1 MTRLRTTFPILLTA
15 LLTATATAQDPMP
28 PTDGEGFVEI
38 ADGAR
43 IYYQTWGEG
52 QPILLIHGYPLN
64 GGLFR
69 DNVAA
74 LAQQYQV
81 VTVDLRGYGQS
92 ETPDDQASIA
102 LYASDVLA
110 VMDELDLPPAI
121 VGGMSMGG
129 PIVFELY
136 RQAPDRFAGMILI
149 DTIAAAAAPPEA
161 GLWRGVAEQVEGK
174 GPDSLIGF
182 LMPDMLTGDTRTNRP
197 ELVDHLSSLMQAA
210 SVDAW
215 LGGANALATRPDSTA
230 TLPEIQVPTLI
241 LVGLEDSLYA
251 FAIAQG
257 MQEQIPDARLEILPG
272 ASHAANFEA
281 AEAANAA
288 ILDWA
293 RSIE

>member
-1 MTRLRTTFPILLTA
+1 MDRLRKTLPILLTA
-15 LLTATATAQDPMP
+15 LLALNVSAQDQMRPA
-28 PTDGEGFVEI
+28 DGEGFVEI

-43 IYYQTWGEG
+43 IFYQTWGEG
-52 QPILLIHGYPLN
+52 QPIVLVHGYPLN

-74 LAQQYQV
+74 LAEQHQV

-92 ETPDDQASIA
+92 ETPDAQASIA

-110 VMDELDLPPAI
+110 VMDELDLQSAI

-161 GLWRGVAEQVEGK
+161 GLWRGVAEQVEGM
-174 GPDSLIGF
+174 GPESLIGF
-182 LMPDMLTGDTRTNRP
+182 LMPDMLTGDTRMNRP

-251 FAIAQG
+251 FEIARG
-257 MQEQIPDARLEILPG
+257 MQEQIPDSRLEILPG
-272 ASHAANFEA
+272 ASHAAIFEA
-281 AEAANAA
+281 ADEANAA